1 MITSTVSPAAEITD
15 ENNGTTAKASAFTSR
30 ILAWKSIAVSELHKH
45 EFRTP
50 NGLLALSVA
59 CDPTEENPFQIEF
72 YNCSVERAATVAF
85 GILTVLRAA
94 CPPPQHTDESFDH
107 VLKYLEARAN
117 MGLLPF

>member
-1 MITSTVSPAAEITD
+1 MIPSTVSPAAEIA
-15 ENNGTTAKASAFTSR
+15 AKAE
-30 ILAWKSIAVSELHKH
+30 AWKPIAVNELHKH

-72 YNCSVERAATVAF
+72 YNSSVERAATVAF

-94 CPPPQHTDESFDH
+94 CPPAQHIDVSFDH